1 MKKGINIWSFPGG
14 SLKSIF
20 ALVKSAGFE
29 GVEVALNESG
39 EISLTSTEKDLLQ
52 VKQMAKDNGLELYSL
67 VCGMCWDNFLSDTN
81 VANRQKAMD
90 TVKKQLDTA
99 AILGCESI
107 LVLPGCVNA
116 EFAAPGYVA
125 DYVTCYDTALASLD
139 ELKEYAA
146 FCKVEIALENVWNKF
161 LLSPVEMRD
170 FIDKLDSPYVGSYLD
185 VGNTLANGYPEHWIR
200 ALGSRIK
207 KVHFKDYRV
216 AAGGLHGFVDLLAG
230 DVNYPAVMEALG
242 EIGYDGWVS
251 AEMIPGYTHHPDTLI
266 YNTSRAMDSILGR
279 K

>member
-1 MKKGINIWSFPGG
+1 MKKGINIWSFSGG
-14 SLKSIF
+14 SLDSIF
-20 ALVKSAGFE
+20 ALAKDAGFE

-39 EISLTSTEKDLLQ
+39 EISLTSTEKELLQ
-52 VKQMAKDNGLELYSL
+52 VKQMAKDSGLALYSL

-81 VANRQKAMD
+81 AANRQKAMD

-99 AILGCESI
+99 AILGCESV

-125 DYVTCYDTALASLD
+125 DYATSYDTALASLT
-139 ELKEYAA
+139 ELKSYAEA
-146 FCKVEIALENVWNKF
+146 CKVEIALENVWNKF

-170 FIDKLDSPYVGSYLD
+170 FIDKLHSPYVGSYLD

-251 AEMIPGYTHHPDTLI
+251 AEMIPGYTHYPDTLI